1 VFNIAITEFR
11 TEIDQLKKESE
22 KRQQDKVKQQTKNE
36 GFKSEIAGVRS
47 LLAK

>member
-36 GFKSEIAGVRS
+36 GFKNELAGVRS